1 MNKGTLKGDTTDVV
15 IPAGIVWEYLGAVA
29 PPGWLLADGS
39 AVSRAQYPDLFR
51 AIGTQY
57 GVGDG
62 NTTFNLPNR
71 KGRAGVGMDSG
82 QTEFVSLGTA
92 GGSKSSTALH
102 THDMGNHQHARTAG
116 GASIG
121 TGYGNA
127 WNGAQGV
134 GWTGGLGGQS
144 NGHTHNFV
152 TTTLSGGAGD
162 GLQGWASSDHHN
174 GVQTT
179 DRGGQSLYGGVIHGQ
194 SAGHDHQLEDHYH
207 NLENHTH
214 GSGGH
219 SHADSFGGASG
230 NTGDASVVQAT
241 SGNLQPFIV
250 VNYIVKV

>member
-1 MNKGTLKGDTTDVV
+1 MNRGTVGGTADVV
-15 IPAGIVWEYLGAVA
+15 IPPGVVWEYLGTT
-29 PPGWLLADGS
+29 PPVGWLLADGS
-39 AVSRAQYPDLFR
+39 AVSRAQYPALFQ
-51 AIGTQY
+51 AIGVQH
-57 GVGDG
+57 GAGNG

-71 KGRAGVGMDSG
+71 KGRAGVGWDAG
-82 QTEFVSLGTA
+82 QSEFVSLGTT
-92 GGSKSSTALH
+92 GGSKTSTASH
-102 THDMGNHQHARTAG
+102 THDMGNHQHARSAG

-134 GWTGGLGGQS
+134 GWTGGATGQS
-144 NGHTHNFV
+144 NGHTHAFI
-152 TTTLSGGAGD
+152 TATLGGGAAD
-162 GLQGWASSDHHN
+162 GLQGWAANDVHN

-179 DRGGQSLYGGVIHGQ
+179 DRGGQLVYGGVIHGQ
-194 SAGHDHQLEDHYH
+194 SANHDHALEDHSH
-207 NLENHTH
+207 NLEGHTH

-219 SHADSFGGASG
+219 SHADSFGGAAG